1 MKKDQPNV
9 VIYFTDDQGY
19 GDLSCMGAKD
29 FSTPVL
35 DRMANEGITSCYAHA
50 FVGKCFELYCASFY
64 FSYIRVLRESSCL
77 GWRFFTIIVFF
88 SVFFI

>member
-35 DRMANEGITSCYAHA
+35 
-50 FVGKCFELYCASFY
+50 
-64 FSYIRVLRESSCL
+64 
-77 GWRFFTIIVFF
+77 IVDGP
-88 SVFFI
+88 